1 MSQAPTDHEKVSE
14 TKQPTSSTDSTQP
27 ATLSS
32 DYAPYPKLDP
42 KDVAPPPENWTTVS
56 MASQSTLSSAKTAAE
71 KKEAYWTQ
79 ETTRLGQQVVH
90 TRTTVEAQLKL
101 VQGKRK
107 EVERVQRVLQ
117 QEELELGR
125 RRSTLSKEESELKDS
140 ETSQRIARDNLKVKD
155 STVNCPGTY
164 TNYYR

>member
-1 MSQAPTDHEKVSE
+1 MIQNLITITMP
-14 TKQPTSSTDSTQP
+14 SSTMDKEEAALNREGTRLEEDF
-27 ATLSS
+27 TR
-32 DYAPYPKLDP
+32 
-42 KDVAPPPENWTTVS
+42 
-56 MASQSTLSSAKTAAE
+56 LSSAKTAAE

-79 ETTRLGQQVVH
+79 ETTRLGQQVVR

-107 EVERVQRVLQ
+107 EVERVQRVLK

-125 RRSTLSKEESELKDS
+125 RRSALSQEESELKDS

>member
-1 MSQAPTDHEKVSE
+1 MASSNKDKSE
-14 TKQPTSSTDSTQP
+14 
-27 ATLSS
+27 ATLRREG
-32 DYAPYPKLDP
+32 AKLEEDF
-42 KDVAPPPENWTTVS
+42 TRL
-56 MASQSTLSSAKTAAE
+56 STAKIAAE
-71 KKEAYWTQ
+71 KKENFWNQ
-79 ETTRLGQQVVH
+79 ETIRLGRKVVR

-140 ETSQRIARDNLKVKD
+140 ETSQRIARDNLKVED